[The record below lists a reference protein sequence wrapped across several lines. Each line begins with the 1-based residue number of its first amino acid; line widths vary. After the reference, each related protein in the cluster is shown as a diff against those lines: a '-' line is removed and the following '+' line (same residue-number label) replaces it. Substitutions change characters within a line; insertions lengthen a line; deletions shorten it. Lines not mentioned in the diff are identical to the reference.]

1 MKQPVRHDPVRLNTA
16 TPDTDDRIV
25 KSVALTTFRAFRWLS
40 DTVSEVV
47 SQAPGAIA
55 RAADDIADA
64 WHESSS
70 TPKQ

>member
-1 MKQPVRHDPVRLNTA
+1 MKTQVRHDPVRLNTA
-16 TPDTDDRIV
+16 TPDDDDRFV

-47 SQAPGAIA
+47 TQAPCDIA
-55 RAADDIADA
+55 QAADDIADA
-64 WHESSS
+64 WRESSS